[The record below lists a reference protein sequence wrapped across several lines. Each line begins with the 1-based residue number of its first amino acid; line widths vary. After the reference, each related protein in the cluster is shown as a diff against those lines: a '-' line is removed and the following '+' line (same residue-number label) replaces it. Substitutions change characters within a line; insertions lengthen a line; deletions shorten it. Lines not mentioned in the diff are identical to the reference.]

1 MSENM
6 ADNLKRKL
14 SAKSITAIILFG
26 AIIMVF
32 VFFGMPASMG
42 VGAGYVAR
50 VNNSLIS
57 FADFQ
62 QEENRIQQYYQSLFG
77 GQMDLSSQRQLL
89 RQQALEN
96 LVRME
101 LVSQASEANGILAT
115 DAEVRNF
122 IVTDIPA
129 FQQNGFFQ
137 RDTYGRYLESI
148 RSSPAHFES
157 KVRKDI
163 VNVRTRA
170 LFEIVTQ
177 PTSMEKKALDELRGR
192 QINVQFARIDKTAE
206 KGTTPEK
213 LEAEVKVLEEALQ
226 NADEAAVNAQL
237 KKLKVSWE
245 ETGLVDLS
253 NESLPKLTSSVA
265 TEAVYDL
272 KKTEPLL
279 KRLVRDGATR
289 YVLRLKEVKSEVGKA
304 LEPSVLEMT
313 QKRRGDGMF
322 EAWVN
327 DFRANSNVKMN
338 SQAMQ
343 LM

>member
-1 MSENM
+1 MSVNM
-6 ADNLKRKL
+6 ADKLKRKL
-14 SAKSITAIILFG
+14 SAKSVTAIILFG

-42 VGAGYVAR
+42 IGAGYVAR

-77 GQMDLSSQRQLL
+77 NQMDFSSQRQLL
-89 RQQALEN
+89 RQQAVEN

-101 LVSQASEANGILAT
+101 LVSQASEVNGILAT
-115 DAEVRNF
+115 DAEVRHF

-137 RDTYGRYLESI
+137 RDIYGRYLDSI

-170 LFEIVTQ
+170 LFEIVAL
-177 PTSMEKKALDELRGR
+177 PTSMEKRALEELRSR
-192 QINVQFARIDKTAE
+192 QINVQFARIDKSAE
-206 KGTTPEK
+206 KGLTPEK
-213 LEAEVKVLEEALQ
+213 VEAEVKVLEEALQ
-226 NADEAAVNAQL
+226 KADEATVNAQL
-237 KKLKVSWE
+237 KKLNVAWE

-253 NESLPKLTSSVA
+253 NESLTKLTSSVA
-265 TEAVYDL
+265 ADAVYDL
-272 KKTEPLL
+272 KKAEPLL
-279 KRLVRDGATR
+279 KQLVRDGATR
-289 YVLRLKEVKSEVGKA
+289 YVLRLKEVRSEVGKA
-304 LEPSVLEMT
+304 LESSVLEMT
-313 QKRRGDGMF
+313 QKRRGDGLF
-322 EAWVN
+322 DAWVN
-327 DFRANSNVKMN
+327 DFRANSHVKMN
-338 SQAMQ
+338 SQALQM
-343 LM
+343 M